1 MTEERINDN
10 LDKIKSLIE
19 SSNNLLDEIKEMDK
33 CREFLLNEYKTNK
46 RWFRE
51 EPGRVTIEDIIKSSF
66 DFGWSCKR
74 NFDYD
79 RTR

>member
-1 MTEERINDN
+1 MDEKINDN
-10 LDKIKSLIE
+10 LDKIKSLIK
-19 SSNNLLDEIKEMDK
+19 SSNNLLDEIKEMDNCK
-33 CREFLLNEYKTNK
+33 NFLLNEYKTNK

-51 EPGRVTIEDIIKSSF
+51 ESGRVTIEDIIKSSF

-74 NFDYD
+74 NFYYD

>member
-1 MTEERINDN
+1 MTEERINDS
-10 LDKIKSLIE
+10 LDKIKSLID
-19 SSNNLLDEIKEMDK
+19 SSNNLLNEIKEMDDCK
-33 CREFLLNEYKTNK
+33 NFLLNEYKTNK

-51 EPGRVTIEDIIKSSF
+51 EPGKVTIEDIIKASF

>member
-10 LDKIKSLIE
+10 LDKVKSLIN
-19 SSNNLLDEIKEMDK
+19 SSNNLLDEIKEMDDCK
-33 CREFLLNEYKTNK
+33 NFLLNEYKTNK

-51 EPGRVTIEDIIKSSF
+51 EPGRVTIEDVIKASF
-66 DFGWSCKR
+66 EFGWACKR

-79 RTR
+79 KTR

>member
-19 SSNNLLDEIKEMDK
+19 SSNNLLDEFKEMDN

-51 EPGRVTIEDIIKSSF
+51 EPGRVTIEDIIKASF
-66 DFGWSCKR
+66 DFGWACKG

>member
-1 MTEERINDN
+1 MTEEKINDS
-10 LDKIKSLIE
+10 LDKINSLID
-19 SSNNLLDEIKEMDK
+19 SSNNLLDEIKEMDDCK
-33 CREFLLNEYKTNK
+33 NFLLNEYKTNK

-51 EPGRVTIEDIIKSSF
+51 EPGKVTIEDIIKSSF
-66 DFGWSCKR
+66 EFGWSCKK

>member
-1 MTEERINDN
+1 MVEENINDILN
-10 LDKIKSLIE
+10 KSKSLIKN
-19 SSNNLLDEIKEMDK
+19 SNNLLDEIKEMDNCK
-33 CREFLLNEYKTNK
+33 NFLLNEYKTNK

-51 EPGRVTIEDIIKSSF
+51 EPGKVTIEDIIKASF

>member
-19 SSNNLLDEIKEMDK
+19 NSNNLLDEIKEMDK
-33 CREFLLNEYKTNK
+33 YREFLLNEYKTNK

>member
-1 MTEERINDN
+1 MTEERINN
-10 LDKIKSLIE
+10 SLDKINSLIK
-19 SSNNLLDEIKEMDK
+19 SSNNLLDEIKEMDNYK
-33 CREFLLNEYKTNK
+33 DFLLNEYKTNK

-51 EPGRVTIEDIIKSSF
+51 EPGKVTIEDIIKASF